1 MHLRSDPFPTC
12 SLPPCAERELLSQVH
27 SLQDPHDY
35 GRCRLWG
42 AVGWG
47 LCNAFVL
54 GPMLDAQ
61 GAWVMVPLF
70 TVFSAVLL
78 AIVFLLLKPPQAAAD
93 VPAENDAPVPTAEK
107 VAAPGQGNVAK
118 VGGGTYAQF
127 DDEGEGAR
135 RPRGRGLAAGLGQ
148 ACGFVWTMLSADGVC
163 SATFFAAL
171 YLLSIGTALVE
182 QLVFL
187 FFVQVPAPPRPA
199 PPRPAPNR
207 DDPRCPAPSHGGR
220 LRQLTDTAHGVST

>member
-1 MHLRSDPFPTC
+1 
-12 SLPPCAERELLSQVH
+12 
-27 SLQDPHDY
+27 
-35 GRCRLWG
+35 
-42 AVGWG
+42 
-47 LCNAFVL
+47 
-54 GPMLDAQ
+54 MLDAQ

-199 PPRPAPNR
+199 PPRAEPRRPAMPRAFPRRSSPSADRHSTRRVHLVRGEGR
-207 DDPRCPAPSHGGR
+207 DLSG
-220 LRQLTDTAHGVST
+220 